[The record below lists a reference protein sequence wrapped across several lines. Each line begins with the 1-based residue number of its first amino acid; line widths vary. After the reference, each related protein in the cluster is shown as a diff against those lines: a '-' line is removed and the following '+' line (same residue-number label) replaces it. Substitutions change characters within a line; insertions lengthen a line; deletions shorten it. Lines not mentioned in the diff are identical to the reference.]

1 MSGLCLSRRA
11 EFSLVPAVSA
21 LAFMGWETELDW
33 VRGLRC
39 DERNIVA
46 VMK

>member
-1 MSGLCLSRRA
+1 MSIVQCWVS
-11 EFSLVPAVSA
+11 FSTCSFSA
-21 LAFMGWETELDW
+21 GVMGWETELDW

-39 DERNIVA
+39 DKRNIVA